1 MNVGLQKILN
11 MIAIMLFTSHLAA
24 CLFYFSAR
32 LSDFAEDTWVVR
44 LGLQEKSYFMKY
56 ITALYWSF

>member
-11 MIAIMLFTSHLAA
+11 MIAIMLCTSHLVA
-24 CLFYFSAR
+24 CLYYFSAR

-44 LGLQEKSYFMKY
+44 LNLQDKSYFMKY